1 MLVRVGLEPLMRGL
15 IHAEV
20 LLPRYQAF
28 LSAREGAGKG
38 QEDFKGNIQASG
50 VDEVDGTHL

>member
-1 MLVRVGLEPLMRGL
+1 MRGL